1 MDAGPVRT
9 RAIGRNAIRDEL
21 ARVAFPQF
29 RDRGFDGVTFDV
41 LAAGAGVSRSTFLR
55 YFLSKEDV
63 VLFVFDAVGDD
74 IVSSLGALPAPEA
87 EWDLL
92 RRSLSPVVSFLSDAD
107 DKFSLMQLIWR
118 TPALYSRLH
127 EKQASWRPRMVER
140 LAAREGFRP
149 ASPLALRTRVA
160 AALECLT
167 VAIEAWLEDEGRS
180 ELDDLLAETFDALRP
195 AR

>member
-1 MDAGPVRT
+1 MDAGPART

-21 ARVAFPQF
+21 ARGAFPQF
-29 RDRGFDGVTFDV
+29 TDRGFDGVTFDE
-41 LAAGAGVSRSTFLR
+41 LAVGAGVSRSTFLR
-55 YFLSKEDV
+55 YFVSKEDV

-74 IVSSLGALPAPEA
+74 IVSTLSALPATEE
-87 EWDLL
+87 EWDVL
-92 RRSLSPVVSFLSDAD
+92 RRSLDPVVSFLSNTEGKLA
-107 DKFSLMQLIWR
+107 LMQLIWK

-127 EKQASWRPRMVER
+127 EKQASWRPRMVEQ
-140 LAAREGFRP
+140 LAAREGVR
-149 ASPLALRTRVA
+149 AVSPLALRTRVA

-180 ELDDLLAETFDALRP
+180 ELHDLIAETFEALRP